1 MRLRHIALGCA
12 LAGGLGFLAV
22 PTGTAFAD
30 STGPAHSTAFAHSA
44 GLAHSTALAGSTRP
58 AGGKPAHAGK
68 PVSTAP
74 ATAKPQISVS
84 SPVSDNHYGAKVTLT
99 VTLGPTVADR
109 TVSLY
114 ATPLG
119 GARTLVATGAVNA
132 ERKWYARYAITTATT
147 FTAVF
152 AGDAYNAPNSAS
164 RTLDA
169 YARVTDR
176 LTGAYKTSKSGSGG
190 RYDFFHGTGTLTLYS
205 TVAPD
210 KHGECLEPE
219 SEQYDKGAGW
229 DADTKYGCDK
239 LDGASRDAAPFS
251 LSLAVG
257 DRYRIRGDYLRG
269 KDTANLSAQGP
280 WLYFT
285 VTK

>member
-22 PTGTAFAD
+22 PAGTAFAD
-30 STGPAHSTAFAHSA
+30 STGLAAGKPALT
-44 GLAHSTALAGSTRP
+44 
-58 AGGKPAHAGK
+58 GGKPALTGK
-68 PVSTAP
+68 PVSTPP
-74 ATAKPQISVS
+74 AMAKPRISVS
-84 SPVSDNHYGAKVTLT
+84 SPVTDNRYGAKVTLT
-99 VTLGPTVADR
+99 VTLGPTFADR

-114 ATPLG
+114 ATPSG
-119 GARTLVATGAVNA
+119 GARTLVGTGTVGAD
-132 ERKWYARYAITTATT
+132 RKWYARYAITTATT

-190 RYDFFHGTGTLTLYS
+190 VYEFFHGSGTLTLYS
-205 TVAPD
+205 TVAPG
-210 KHGECLEPE
+210 KNGGCLEPE
-219 SEQYDKGAGW
+219 SEQYDKGVGW

-239 LDGASRDAAPFS
+239 LDGKSHDAAPFA
-251 LSLAVG
+251 LSRAVG
-257 DRYRIRGDYLRG
+257 DRYRIRGDYFRG
-269 KDTANLSAQGP
+269 SSDTANLSAQGA

>member
-12 LAGGLGFLAV
+12 LAGGLGFLAA
-22 PTGTAFAD
+22 PAGTAFAD
-30 STGPAHSTAFAHSA
+30 SQ
-44 GLAHSTALAGSTRP
+44 GLAGGTGL
-58 AGGKPAHAGK
+58 AGGKPAPTGK
-68 PVSTAP
+68 PVPTGTPVSTPP
-74 ATAKPQISVS
+74 AMAKPQISVS
-84 SPVSDNHYGAKVTLT
+84 SPVTDNRYGAKVTLT
-99 VTLGPTVADR
+99 VTLGPTFADR

-114 ATPLG
+114 ATPSG
-119 GARTLVATGAVNA
+119 GARTLVGTGTVDAD
-132 ERKWYARYAITTATT
+132 RKWYAQYAITTATT

-152 AGDAYNAPNSAS
+152 GGDAYNAPNSAS

-190 RYDFFHGTGTLTLYS
+190 VYDFFHGSGTLILYS
-205 TVAPD
+205 TVAPG
-210 KHGECLEPE
+210 KQGECLEPE
-219 SEQYDKGAGW
+219 SEQYDKGVGW

-239 LDGASRDAAPFS
+239 LDSASHDAAPFS
-251 LSLAVG
+251 LALAVG
-257 DRYRIRGDYLRG
+257 ARYRIRGDYLRG

>member
-12 LAGGLGFLAV
+12 LAGGLGFLAW
-22 PTGTAFAD
+22 PAGTAFAD
-30 STGPAHSTAFAHSA
+30 GTGLAGGA
-44 GLAHSTALAGSTRP
+44 GLAH
-58 AGGKPAHAGK
+58 GKPAVTGK
-68 PVSTAP
+68 PAP
-74 ATAKPQISVS
+74 TVPALAKPRISVS
-84 SPVSDNHYGAKVTLT
+84 APVTDNHYGAKVTLT
-99 VTLGPTVADR
+99 VTLGPTFTDR

-114 ATPLG
+114 ATPFG
-119 GARTLVATGAVNA
+119 GARTLVGTGTVDA
-132 ERKWYARYAITTATT
+132 ERKWYAQYSITTATT

-164 RTLDA
+164 RTLNA

-176 LTGAYKTSKSGSGG
+176 LTGAYKTSKDSSGAVND
-190 RYDFFHGTGTLTLYS
+190 YFHGSGTLTLYA
-205 TVAPD
+205 TVAPNKD
-210 KHGECLEPE
+210 GECLEPE
-219 SEQYDKGAGW
+219 SEQYDKGVGW

-239 LDGASRDAAPFS
+239 LDRASHDAAPFS

-269 KDTANLSAQGP
+269 KDAANLSAQGP